1 MGAVWVCVHM
11 LHLIFLPRPGQLEYQ
26 GAIKYKFFET
36 LKQLKNKGENK
47 NKEVKEEEKKLA
59 FGGTYNL
66 KQALEEKNHQTK
78 HHLHTYS
85 HLLIFLFREIC
96 SVL

>member
-1 MGAVWVCVHM
+1 MKQHRPTGAVWVCVRVS
-11 LHLIFLPRPGQLEYQ
+11 HLIFLPRPDQLQYQ

-36 LKQLKNKGENK
+36 LKLLKNKGENK

-66 KQALEEKNHQTK
+66 KQALDEKIIRQ
-78 HHLHTYS
+78 S
-85 HLLIFLFREIC
+85 IIC
-96 SVL
+96 IHIPT